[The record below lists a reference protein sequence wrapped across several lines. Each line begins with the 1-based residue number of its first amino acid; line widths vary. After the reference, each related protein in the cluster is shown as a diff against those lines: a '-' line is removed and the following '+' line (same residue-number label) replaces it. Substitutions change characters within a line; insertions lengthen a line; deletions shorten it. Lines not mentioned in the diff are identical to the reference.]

1 MRESNMNSVNSISKW
16 DSVIGYV
23 CAVGVAV
30 LFCGLAIGV
39 L

>member
-1 MRESNMNSVNSISKW
+1 MRTNTW
-16 DSVIGYV
+16 DAVIGYV

-39 L
+39 V

>member
-1 MRESNMNSVNSISKW
+1 MRESNTNSMSTW

-23 CAVGVAV
+23 CTVGLVV